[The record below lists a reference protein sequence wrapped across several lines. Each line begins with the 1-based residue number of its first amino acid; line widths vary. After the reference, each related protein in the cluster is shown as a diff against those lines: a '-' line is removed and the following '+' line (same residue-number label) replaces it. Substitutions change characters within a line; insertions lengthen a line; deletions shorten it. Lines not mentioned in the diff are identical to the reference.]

1 MDALLNKILIYIACA
16 TSQTPFFVCVLIM
29 TRKHLAA
36 HNLLGRFAKL
46 PGLALQIELA
56 TPYTTS
62 SLSFFLVR
70 RAKRPRHANDHA
82 CDWRREKGEA
92 AALVSR
98 VSRLRRSTLA
108 RACTPLTK
116 SEEKERLLAV

>member
-16 TSQTPFFVCVLIM
+16 TSQTPFCVCVLIM

-56 TPYTTS
+56 APYTTS
-62 SLSFFLVR
+62 SLSFFLVC
-70 RAKRPRHANDHA
+70 RAKRPRHANDRA
-82 CDWRREKGEA
+82 RPRF
-92 AALVSR
+92 SR
-98 VSRLRRSTLA
+98 VAASPTNA
-108 RACTPLTK
+108 RARVHSPY
-116 SEEKERLLAV
+116 

>member
-70 RAKRPRHANDHA
+70 RAKRPRHANDHVR
-82 CDWRREKGEA
+82 DWRRN
-92 AALVSR
+92 
-98 VSRLRRSTLA
+98 A
-108 RACTPLTK
+108 RARVHSPY
-116 SEEKERLLAV
+116 